1 MTKSE
6 PQQMA
11 KRGRRPRG
19 EYPEK
24 KRVFASRIREDTWKM
39 LQQAA
44 ATSGRSISQEFE
56 HRLRRGLDD
65 DKAIE
70 DAFGDRRTL
79 AVMKMAAMAAVNSA
93 MLNPIHSKVH
103 WTSNVEA
110 FDRALNA
117 IVDTLKAFRPHE
129 LVAKGVEMR
138 LEVAAPTVELV
149 RQIQAADPRPLN
161 KPSKRQRAMLR
172 LKDELGDLVDRPGRL
187 LELQKPKTE
196 GKKKR

>member
-1 MTKSE
+1 
-6 PQQMA
+6 MA
-11 KRGRRPRG
+11 KRGRRPKG

-24 KRVFASRIREDTWKM
+24 KRVFASRIREDTWQ
-39 LQQAA
+39 LLRQAA

-56 HRLRRGLDD
+56 HRLRRGLDE

-93 MLNPIHSKVH
+93 MLNPNSKVH
-103 WTSNVEA
+103 WTSSAEA

-117 IVDTLKAFRPHE
+117 IVDVLKAFRPYE
-129 LVAKGVEMR
+129 PKAVEMR
-138 LEVAAPTVELV
+138 LESAAPILEVV
-149 RQIQAADPRPLN
+149 RQIQAADPARPLN
-161 KPSKRQRAMLR
+161 KTSKRQRAMLR
-172 LKDELGDLVDRPGRL
+172 LRDELGDLVDRPGRL
-187 LELQKPKTE
+187 LERQKPKTE

>member
-1 MTKSE
+1 
-6 PQQMA
+6 
-11 KRGRRPRG
+11 
-19 EYPEK
+19 
-24 KRVFASRIREDTWKM
+24 M

-93 MLNPIHSKVH
+93 MLNPIHSKMH
-103 WTSNVEA
+103 WTSNAEA

-117 IVDTLKAFRPHE
+117 IVNVLKAFRPYE
-129 LVAKGVEMR
+129 PKDAVMT
-138 LEVAAPTVELV
+138 LEGAAPTLEVI
-149 RQIQAADPRPLN
+149 RQIQEADPARPLN
-161 KPSKRQRAMLR
+161 KTSKRQRAMLR

-187 LELQKPKTE
+187 LERQKPKTE